1 MSDKKVFS
9 INPDLFS
16 FSNTTKKR
24 KKKDTSESERIKMK
38 QNTVVKNKDTLR
50 KKSILKMIRNHQSER
65 NKENFSSYEKQ
76 KPVLSTSSN
85 NDFENAKT
93 FFDNMVI
100 ETKKEPSKNYTIK
113 NYTNLD
119 PSNVNIDL
127 TGINDIASSIKYS
140 ANNSVVDLKPREN
153 IPVPKYGCLKNGN
166 LPTYRDYMNKTR
178 KSNDND
184 VDDKLNIPIQTN
196 NDMYG
201 GSSGSIQKANIIQ
214 QSNEKLKNL
223 KKKRRNYRKKI
234 IKRTF
239 KLGRSRIKPAVSV
252 LITNKT
258 VRNKINESKQKLSQT
273 PIPEMRTYLI
283 KNGFIKIGSI
293 TPNDVLRKMYE
304 SALLI
309 CGEVKNHNSDTLMY
323 NFLNSN
329 EEL

>member
-16 FSNTTKKR
+16 FSNTTKKK
-24 KKKDTSESERIKMK
+24 KKKDNVDSERIKMK
-38 QNTVVKNKDTLR
+38 QNTVVKNRDTLR

-65 NKENFSSYEKQ
+65 NKENFTSYEKQ
-76 KPVLSTSSN
+76 KSALSNSSN
-85 NDFENAKT
+85 NDFENAKS

-113 NYTNLD
+113 NYTND
-119 PSNVNIDL
+119 SPSNLNIDMSA
-127 TGINDIASSIKYS
+127 INDLSSSINYS
-140 ANNSVVDLKPREN
+140 TNDSVIDLKPREN

-178 KSNDND
+178 KGYIND
-184 VDDKLNIPIQTN
+184 DDNVNIPIQSN
-196 NDMYG
+196 NDIYG
-201 GSSGSIQKANIIQ
+201 GSTNLTQKANIMQ
-214 QSNEKLKNL
+214 QTNEKLKNL
-223 KKKRRNYRKKI
+223 KKKRRQYRKKT

-239 KLGRSRIKPAVSV
+239 KLGRSRVKPAVSV

-258 VRNKINESKQKLSQT
+258 VRNKITESKQKLSQT

-283 KNGFIKIGSI
+283 KNGFIKVGSI

-323 NFLNSN
+323 NFLNSKD
-329 EEL
+329 EL

>member
-16 FSNTTKKR
+16 FSNTTKKK
-24 KKKDTSESERIKMK
+24 KKKDNVDSERIKMK
-38 QNTVVKNKDTLR
+38 QNTVVKNRDTLR

-65 NKENFSSYEKQ
+65 NKENFTSYEKQ
-76 KPVLSTSSN
+76 KSALSNSSN
-85 NDFENAKT
+85 NDFENAKS

-113 NYTNLD
+113 NHTND
-119 PSNVNIDL
+119 SPSNLNIDMSA
-127 TGINDIASSIKYS
+127 INDVASSINYS
-140 ANNSVVDLKPREN
+140 TNDSVIDLKPREN

-178 KSNDND
+178 KGYIND
-184 VDDKLNIPIQTN
+184 DDNVNIPIQSN
-196 NDMYG
+196 NDIYG
-201 GSSGSIQKANIIQ
+201 GSTNLTQKANIMQ
-214 QSNEKLKNL
+214 QTNEKLKNL
-223 KKKRRNYRKKI
+223 KKKRRQYRKKT

-239 KLGRSRIKPAVSV
+239 KLGRSRVKPAVSV

-258 VRNKINESKQKLSQT
+258 VRNKITESKQKLSQT

-323 NFLNSN
+323 NFLNSKDD
-329 EEL
+329 L

>member
-24 KKKDTSESERIKMK
+24 KKKDTVESERIKMK
-38 QNTVVKNKDTLR
+38 QNTIVKNKDTLK

-65 NKENFSSYEKQ
+65 NKENFTSYEKQ
-76 KPVLSTSSN
+76 KSVIPTSSN

-100 ETKKEPSKNYTIK
+100 DTKKEPSRNYTIK
-113 NYTNLD
+113 NYTNTD
-119 PSNVNIDL
+119 STSVKADL
-127 TGINDIASSIKYS
+127 TGIDDITPSINYSSNES
-140 ANNSVVDLKPREN
+140 FVDLKPREN
-153 IPVPKYGCLKNGN
+153 IPIPKYGCLKNGN

-178 KSNDND
+178 KSNENDDNNT
-184 VDDKLNIPIQTN
+184 NIPIQTN
-196 NDMYG
+196 NDIYG
-201 GSSGSIQKANIIQ
+201 GSNSLTQKANIIQ

-223 KKKRRNYRKKI
+223 KKKRRQYRKKT

-239 KLGRSRIKPAVSV
+239 KLGRSRVKPAVSV

-258 VRNKINESKQKLSQT
+258 VRNKITESKQKLSQT
-273 PIPEMRTYLI
+273 PISEMRTYLI

-304 SALLI
+304 TALLI

-323 NFLNSN
+323 NFLNSKD
-329 EEL
+329 EL

>member
-24 KKKDTSESERIKMK
+24 KKKDTTDSERIKMK

-65 NKENFSSYEKQ
+65 NKENFTSYEKQ
-76 KPVLSTSSN
+76 KSAIPTSSN

-113 NYTNLD
+113 NYTNLN

-127 TGINDIASSIKYS
+127 NGINDIASSIKYS

-178 KSNDND
+178 KSIDND
-184 VDDKLNIPIQTN
+184 VDDKLNIHIQTN
-196 NDMYG
+196 NDIYG
-201 GSSGSIQKANIIQ
+201 GSTSLTQKANIIQ

-223 KKKRRNYRKKI
+223 KKKRRHYRKKT

-239 KLGRSRIKPAVSV
+239 KLGRSRIKPAVTV

-258 VRNKINESKQKLSQT
+258 VRNKISESKQKLSQT

-323 NFLNSN
+323 NFLNSK

>member
-65 NKENFSSYEKQ
+65 NKENFTSYEKQ
-76 KPVLSTSSN
+76 KSAIPTSPN

-100 ETKKEPSKNYTIK
+100 ETKQEPSKNYTIK

-119 PSNVNIDL
+119 SSNVNIDL
-127 TGINDIASSIKYS
+127 TGINDISSSIKYS
-140 ANNSVVDLKPREN
+140 ANDSVVDLKPREN

-184 VDDKLNIPIQTN
+184 IDDKLNIPIQTS
-196 NDMYG
+196 NDIYG
-201 GSSGSIQKANIIQ
+201 GSNSLTQKANIIQ

-223 KKKRRNYRKKI
+223 KKKRRHYQKKT

-258 VRNKINESKQKLSQT
+258 VRNKITEAKQKLSQT
-273 PIPEMRTYLI
+273 PIPEIRTYLI

-323 NFLNSN
+323 NFLNSKD
-329 EEL
+329 EL

>member
-16 FSNTTKKR
+16 FSNTTKKK
-24 KKKDTSESERIKMK
+24 KKKDTVESERIKMK
-38 QNTVVKNKDTLR
+38 QNTIVKNKDTLK

-65 NKENFSSYEKQ
+65 NKENFTSYEKQ
-76 KPVLSTSSN
+76 KSVIPTSSN

-100 ETKKEPSKNYTIK
+100 DTKKEPSRNYTIK
-113 NYTNLD
+113 NYTNTD
-119 PSNVNIDL
+119 STSVKADL
-127 TGINDIASSIKYS
+127 TGIDDITPSINYSSNES
-140 ANNSVVDLKPREN
+140 FVDLKPREN
-153 IPVPKYGCLKNGN
+153 IPIPKYGCLKNGN

-178 KSNDND
+178 KSIENDDNNT
-184 VDDKLNIPIQTN
+184 NIPIQTN
-196 NDMYG
+196 NDIYG
-201 GSSGSIQKANIIQ
+201 GSNSLTQKANIIQ

-223 KKKRRNYRKKI
+223 KKKRRQYRKKT

-239 KLGRSRIKPAVSV
+239 KLGRSRVKPAVSV

-258 VRNKINESKQKLSQT
+258 VRNKITESKQKLSQT
-273 PIPEMRTYLI
+273 PITEMRTYLI

-304 SALLI
+304 TALLI

-323 NFLNSN
+323 NFLNSKD
-329 EEL
+329 EL

>member
-16 FSNTTKKR
+16 FSNTTKKK
-24 KKKDTSESERIKMK
+24 KKKDNVDSERIKMK
-38 QNTVVKNKDTLR
+38 QNTVVKNRDTLR

-65 NKENFSSYEKQ
+65 NKENFTSYEKQ
-76 KPVLSTSSN
+76 KSALSNSSN
-85 NDFENAKT
+85 NDFENAKS

-113 NYTNLD
+113 NHTND
-119 PSNVNIDL
+119 NPSNLNIDM
-127 TGINDIASSIKYS
+127 TAINDVAPLINYSTNDSII
-140 ANNSVVDLKPREN
+140 DLKPREN
-153 IPVPKYGCLKNGN
+153 IPVPKYGCLKNGS

-178 KSNDND
+178 KSDINNDDN
-184 VDDKLNIPIQTN
+184 VNIPIQSN
-196 NDMYG
+196 NDIYG
-201 GSSGSIQKANIIQ
+201 GSTSLTQKANIIQ

-223 KKKRRNYRKKI
+223 KKKRRQYRKKT

-239 KLGRSRIKPAVSV
+239 KLGRSRVKPAVSV

-258 VRNKINESKQKLSQT
+258 VRNKITESKQKLSQT

-283 KNGFIKIGSI
+283 KNGFIKVGSI

-323 NFLNSN
+323 NFLNSKD
-329 EEL
+329 EL